1 MRAEDVGKKAEQA
14 KDKVQEKAGEV
25 ANKASGKV
33 GWNEDTE
40 CMPRTP
46 NDSHVK
52 LNVVPM
58 SVRSFGSGKGLENT
72 AY

>member
-52 LNVVPM
+52 LDGVPM
-58 SVRSFGSGKGLENT
+58 SVISFGSGKGLENT